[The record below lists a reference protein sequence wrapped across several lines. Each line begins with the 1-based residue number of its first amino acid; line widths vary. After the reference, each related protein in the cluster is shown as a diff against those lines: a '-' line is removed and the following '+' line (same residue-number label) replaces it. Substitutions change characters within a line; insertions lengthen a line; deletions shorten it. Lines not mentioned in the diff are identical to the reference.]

1 MIITYILLGLLI
13 VIDGVS
19 IMLNNMTNKE
29 IIKRLDDLKG
39 HQQENFKKKFYNNK
53 NNKNTN
59 KQ

>member
-13 VIDGVS
+13 VINGVN
-19 IMLNNMTNKE
+19 IILNDITNKE
-29 IIKRLDDLKG
+29 IIKKLDDFKD